1 MTNEEVFNIE
11 NKLKDLINIIKKLE
25 SANETNGGEEYV
37 VMPIESVKFDLANTV
52 SEHPVY
58 KCFLKHIKGIDLIT
72 AGYILGSINFSKVE
86 NIWQIFSYC
95 GIINTNRKHNV
106 FLYKKLLNASKYMIN
121 KYSPYAI
128 YYYQNQQQQIL
139 MTMSGKSD
147 TIVIHKSRIAMIS
160 MLLCDIYEV
169 YNRIV
174 LQKET
179 NSINYMDKTRLFDY
193 RDYVF
198 DPSNTDIFQY
208 SKYLKKI
215 KKIEKRMDKRI
226 HNIE

>member
-11 NKLKDLINIIKKLE
+11 SKLNNLINIIKKLE
-25 SANETNGGEEYV
+25 SAKEIKGSGEEYV
-37 VMPIESVKFDLANTV
+37 IPIESAKFDLANTV
-52 SEHPVY
+52 SKHPVY
-58 KCFLKHIKGIDLIT
+58 ECFLKHIKGVDPIT

-86 NIWQIFSYC
+86 SIWQIFSYC

-106 FLYKKLLNASKYMIN
+106 FLYKKLLNTSKYMIN

-128 YYYQNQQQQIL
+128 YYYQNLKICNFK
-139 MTMSGKSD
+139 TEDKTDSDFIYKSK
-147 TIVIHKSRIAMIS
+147 ISMIS
-160 MLLCDIYEV
+160 MLLYDIYEV
-169 YNRIV
+169 YNRII
-174 LQKET
+174 LQKEN

-193 RDYVF
+193 RDYMF
-198 DPSNTDIFQY
+198 DTSEVDVFQY